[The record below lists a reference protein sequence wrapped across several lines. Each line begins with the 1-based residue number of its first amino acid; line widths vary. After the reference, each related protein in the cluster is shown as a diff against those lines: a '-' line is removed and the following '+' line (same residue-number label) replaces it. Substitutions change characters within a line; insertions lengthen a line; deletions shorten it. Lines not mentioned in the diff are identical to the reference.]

1 MPYLR
6 MFISEQQL
14 DEVFI
19 SDVFTDS
26 VLGNHFIQEEKQ
38 RMLDKHDVTIKK
50 NGTPPY
56 FDLDPPLA
64 KIG

>member
-50 NGTPPY
+50 IGTLPY
-56 FDLDPPLA
+56 FDLDPPMV

>member
-38 RMLDKHDVTIKK
+38 RMLDKHDITIKE
-50 NGTPPY
+50 NGMLPY